1 MESFYKLSQRMDDI
15 AVRFRI
21 AKDALDAAMEE
32 SGGEITEDNEHIVAQ
47 YEELAAIKAQIQDQ
61 FLEMPDEFGAWYKN
75 EEAQMK
81 MLEAQKV
88 AYVEQMKNV
97 ISKYDAR
104 INAKA
109 SRLEFIRD
117 NIDAALKKAKVE
129 GLTKKERPNS
139 MFSFWYTSSSSIEV
153 NEELALDAYR
163 EMQKEANANCP
174 EWLEFVPKIKKN
186 VLSKEKSLPFGFER
200 KTSQKLQIK

>member
-15 AVRFRI
+15 AVRYNM
-21 AKDALDAAMEE
+21 AKDALEAAMEE
-32 SGGEITEDNEHIVAQ
+32 SGGEITKDNEQIVAQ
-47 YEELAAIKAQIQDQ
+47 YEELAAIKAQIQEQ

-81 MLEAQKV
+81 MIEAEKA

-97 ISKYDAR
+97 IAKYDAR

-163 EMQKEANANCP
+163 GMQKEANANCP
-174 EWLEFVPKIKKN
+174 EWLEFVPKIKKS
-186 VLSKEKSLPFGFER
+186 VLGKEKSLPFGFER

>member
-15 AVRFRI
+15 AMRFRI

-81 MLEAQKV
+81 MLEAQKA

-104 INAKA
+104 INAKE

-139 MFSFWYTSSSSIEV
+139 MFSFWYASSSSIEV

-163 EMQKEANANCP
+163 GMQKEANANCP

-186 VLSKEKSLPFGFER
+186 VLGKEKSLPFGFER

>member
-1 MESFYKLSQRMDDI
+1 M
-15 AVRFRI
+15 RFRI

-81 MLEAQKV
+81 MLEAQKA

-104 INAKA
+104 INAKE

-174 EWLEFVPKIKKN
+174 VWLEFVPKIKKN
-186 VLSKEKSLPFGFER
+186 VLGKEKSLPFGFER

>member
-15 AVRFRI
+15 AMRYNM
-21 AKDALDAAMEE
+21 AKDALEAAMEE
-32 SGGEITEDNEHIVAQ
+32 SGGEITKDNEQIVAQ
-47 YEELAAIKAQIQDQ
+47 YEELAAIKAQIQEQ

-81 MLEAQKV
+81 MIEAEKA

-97 ISKYDAR
+97 IAKYDAR

-139 MFSFWYTSSSSIEV
+139 MFSFWYSSSSSIEV

-163 EMQKEANANCP
+163 GMQKEANANCP